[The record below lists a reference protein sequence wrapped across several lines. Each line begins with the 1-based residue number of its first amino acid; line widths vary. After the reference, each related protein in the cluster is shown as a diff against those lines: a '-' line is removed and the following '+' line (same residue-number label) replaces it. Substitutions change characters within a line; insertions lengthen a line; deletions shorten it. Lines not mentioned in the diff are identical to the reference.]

1 MPPSPRAVLA
11 NLALIVASLVF
22 ALLAG
27 ELVVFRFVLLPSD
40 VPRNAFTDGVVRY
53 APQQTGITRL
63 RDEYA
68 APFAINAQ
76 GWNSGVGDYRL
87 ARTPGVARIAIVGD
101 SMVEA
106 MQVAAS
112 ASLAEQLGRRLGAA
126 AEVYRFAISGAPLS
140 QYLWMI
146 EREVARYAPDLVVVV
161 LIHNDFDE
169 SFRFKPGRYTSS
181 FLKLKIA
188 HGRVTDEIPPTAYEP
203 PWWDG
208 LRFSATFR
216 YLYYRQRVHPKALY
230 ALFLGRDVASP
241 FQANVDVGVVARA
254 RADIR
259 IATEYIFARLAGLAR
274 DAGFR
279 LLLVMDGDRQ
289 AVYAGADPG
298 PLYAGG
304 ALALNALAAEAAARN
319 AIAFI
324 DLHPRF
330 AADWQARH
338 KSFDF
343 PHDSHWNERG
353 HEIAAEAIAEF
364 VRR

>member
-1 MPPSPRAVLA
+1 MPPSPRVVLA
-11 NLALIVASLVF
+11 NLALIAASLVF

-27 ELVVFRFVLLPSD
+27 ELVLFRFIFLPSD
-40 VPRNAFTDGVVRY
+40 VPRNAFTDGVVRH

-63 RDEYA
+63 RDEFA

-106 MQVAAS
+106 MQVAAT
-112 ASLAEQLGRRLGAA
+112 ASLAEQLGRRLGVA

-161 LIHNDFDE
+161 LINNDFDE

-188 HGRVTDEIPPTAYEP
+188 DGRVTDEIPPTAYQP

-216 YLYYRQRVHPKALY
+216 YLYYRQRACPEALC
-230 ALFLGRDVASP
+230 ALFLGRNVASL
-241 FQANVDVGVVARA
+241 FQANVDVDLVARA
-254 RADIR
+254 RRHPYCHRIR
-259 IATEYIFARLAGLAR
+259 ICAAGSPRARRRFPAFIDDGRRSPGGLCRRRSRAALCRRRPCAQRPGGRGGGQKRDRLHRPACALRRRLAGT
-274 DAGFR
+274 
-279 LLLVMDGDRQ
+279 
-289 AVYAGADPG
+289 P
-298 PLYAGG
+298 
-304 ALALNALAAEAAARN
+304 
-319 AIAFI
+319 
-324 DLHPRF
+324 
-330 AADWQARH
+330 
-338 KSFDF
+338 
-343 PHDSHWNERG
+343 
-353 HEIAAEAIAEF
+353 
-364 VRR
+364 

>member
-1 MPPSPRAVLA
+1 MLA

-27 ELVVFRFVLLPSD
+27 ELVVFRFVFLPSD

-63 RDEYA
+63 RDEFA

-106 MQVAAS
+106 LQVAAS
-112 ASLAEQLGRRLGAA
+112 ASLAEQLGRRLGVA

-188 HGRVTDEIPPTAYEP
+188 DGRVTDEIPPTAYEP

-216 YLYYRQRVHPKALY
+216 YLYYRQRVRPETLY
-230 ALFLGRDVASP
+230 ALFLGRDAASL
-241 FQANVDVGVVARA
+241 FRAKADVDVRPRA
-254 RADIR
+254 PTSVLPPNTYLRGWLASRA
-259 IATEYIFARLAGLAR
+259 TPVS
-274 DAGFR
+274 GF
-279 LLLVMDGDRQ
+279 
-289 AVYAGADPG
+289 Y
-298 PLYAGG
+298 
-304 ALALNALAAEAAARN
+304 
-319 AIAFI
+319 
-324 DLHPRF
+324 
-330 AADWQARH
+330 
-338 KSFDF
+338 
-343 PHDSHWNERG
+343 
-353 HEIAAEAIAEF
+353 
-364 VRR
+364 

>member
-1 MPPSPRAVLA
+1 MPPSPRVVLA
-11 NLALIVASLVF
+11 NLALIAASLVF
-22 ALLAG
+22 ALLAA
-27 ELVVFRFVLLPSD
+27 ELVVFRFILLPSD

-63 RDEYA
+63 RNEFA

-112 ASLAEQLGRRLGAA
+112 ASLAEQLGRRLGEA

-146 EREVARYAPDLVVVV
+146 EREVARYTPDLVVVV

-181 FLKLKIA
+181 FLKLKIED
-188 HGRVTDEIPPTAYEP
+188 GQVTDEIPPTAYEP

-216 YLYYRQRVHPKALY
+216 YLYYRQRACPEALC
-230 ALFLGRDVASP
+230 GRDVASP
-241 FQANVDVGVVARA
+241 FQANVDADVVARA
-254 RADIR
+254 RADVR
-259 IATEYIFARLAGLAR
+259 IATEYVFARLTRLAR

-279 LLLVMDGDRQ
+279 LLLMMDGDRK

-304 ALALNALAAEAAARN
+304 PLALNALAAEAAARN
-319 AIAFI
+319 GIAFI
-324 DLHPRF
+324 DLHARF
-330 AADWQARH
+330 AADWQAHH
-338 KSFDF
+338 KGFDF

-364 VRR
+364 VRQ